1 MISTL
6 CSVTVIE
13 ISNNT
18 MTSVIVDVKH
28 GSRYNNYCEVP

>member
-6 CSVTVIE
+6 WSVTVIE

-18 MTSVIVDVKH
+18 MSSVIVDVKH
-28 GSRYNNYCEVP
+28 GSK